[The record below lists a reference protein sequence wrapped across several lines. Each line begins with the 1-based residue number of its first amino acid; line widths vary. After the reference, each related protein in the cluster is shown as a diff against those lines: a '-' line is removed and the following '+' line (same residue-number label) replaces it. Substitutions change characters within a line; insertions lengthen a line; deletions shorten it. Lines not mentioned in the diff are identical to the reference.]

1 MQLVVLGKCSH
12 EIIIIM
18 TFADNLRSFPIP
30 RSLSP
35 SHSWNLFEF
44 VYELLPHPP
53 YKKKNTASFAPRRA
67 LLLLSSSLGI
77 FFALYALALP
87 ELPILFFHILF
98 CFHRLF
104 LPSPQNETERNEM
117 KLNKSKN
124 KSEKEKEHKAKCKSE
139 KRKAQRLGLGLSRR
153 RAFCCCCCCFF
164 VVVVV
169 VCLAVVSPFTYVC
182 LYV

>member
-1 MQLVVLGKCSH
+1 MQPRNNNNNDICRQFAVAPRLPLTH
-12 EIIIIM
+12 EISL
-18 TFADNLRSFPIP
+18 NLCTNCFPT
-30 RSLSP
+30 RLT
-35 SHSWNLFEF
+35 
-44 VYELLPHPP
+44 
-53 YKKKNTASFAPRRA
+53 KKKNTASFAPRRA

-153 RAFCCCCCCFF
+153 RAFCCCCCSCRCFF
-164 VVVVV
+164 VVV
-169 VCLAVVSPFTYVC
+169 VCLAVVSPFTYVS

>member
-1 MQLVVLGKCSH
+1 
-12 EIIIIM
+12 M

-30 RSLSP
+30 HCPRFPLNHEISL
-35 SHSWNLFEF
+35 NLCTNCFPTR
-44 VYELLPHPP
+44 LT
-53 YKKKNTASFAPRRA
+53 KTKNSALFAPRRA

-117 KLNKSKN
+117 KLNTSQN

-139 KRKAQRLGLGLSRR
+139 KLKDWG
-153 RAFCCCCCCFF
+153 
-164 VVVVV
+164 
-169 VCLAVVSPFTYVC
+169 
-182 LYV
+182 